1 MSKSASKTTES
12 SSPVA
17 AASPVKS
24 APASGADSS
33 VKCSTMADSHSTPE
47 KNVSSVSTA
56 DAAAA
61 GLDNGS
67 VVCQTTN

>member
-1 MSKSASKTTES
+1 MSKSAAKAAGS

-24 APASGADSS
+24 VPVSSADSS
-33 VKCSTMADSHSTPE
+33 AVDHSTTD
-47 KNVSSVSTA
+47 KSVNSVSTA
-56 DAAAA
+56 DTAPAA
-61 GLDNGS
+61 GALDNGS